1 MTSLDLFLLCCGFFG
16 TVSAYLVGHSAGYD
30 KGQDAG
36 RQAEAEDQINR
47 RAKYGWTVF
56 DKSRKVF
63 PGMSEVKAQS
73 FERRK

>member
-1 MTSLDLFLLCCGFFG
+1 MTSLDLFLLCCGFIG

-30 KGQDAG
+30 KGETAG

-56 DKSRKVF
+56 DKSRKTF
-63 PGMSEVKAQS
+63 PGMSEIRAVNLR
-73 FERRK
+73 ERK